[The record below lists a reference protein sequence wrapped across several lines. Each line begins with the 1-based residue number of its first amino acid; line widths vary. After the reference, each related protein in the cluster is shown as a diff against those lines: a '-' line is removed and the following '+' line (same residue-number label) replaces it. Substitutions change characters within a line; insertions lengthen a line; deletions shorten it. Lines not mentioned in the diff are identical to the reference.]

1 MEPTDSEWSRK
12 YAIARAH
19 INANGQGETFVVA
32 FNKDKS
38 ESILC
43 CPLEK
48 FQKEHPFGLAEE
60 DIFYRAEPGMPV
72 PAEIT

>member
-19 INANGQGETFVVA
+19 INANGQGKTFVVA

-38 ESILC
+38 ENILC

-48 FQKEHPFGLAEE
+48 LQVEHPFGLAEE
-60 DIFYRAEPGMPV
+60 DVFYRADPGM